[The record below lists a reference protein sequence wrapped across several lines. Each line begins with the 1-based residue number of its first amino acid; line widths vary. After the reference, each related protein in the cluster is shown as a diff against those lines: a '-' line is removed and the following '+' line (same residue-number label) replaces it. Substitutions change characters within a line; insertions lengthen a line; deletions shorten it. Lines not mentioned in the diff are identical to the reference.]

1 MQNETKVYRSIKLV
15 IQVNGAIIN
24 EIDYEDDQDTSIND
38 IKGKTFCCE
47 FVNF

>member
-1 MQNETKVYRSIKLV
+1 MQNETKFYRSIKLV

-24 EIDYEDDQDTSIND
+24 EIDYEDDQDKSIND
-38 IKGKTFCCE
+38 IKGKTFCYK